1 MVSTGVL
8 WIVEMPARTEDNL
21 ARTNEV
27 KLGEALLR
35 WLVAYLLTVGHL
47 RVHKKPQWAESK
59 EEGKTKEC
67 F

>member
-8 WIVEMPARTEDNL
+8 WIVEMPAWTEDNL

-27 KLGEALLR
+27 KLGEPWLR

-47 RVHKKPQWAESK
+47 RVRSLKWAE
-59 EEGKTKEC
+59 TKEGG
-67 F
+67 